1 MILSI
6 MLYVQKVSAQRT
18 VLEKRQE
25 GCQEEYLNIMVEVP
39 NLIW

>member
-6 MLYVQKVSAQRT
+6 MLYVQKVSAQKT
-18 VLEKRQE
+18 VLEKLHE
-25 GCQEEYLNIMVEVP
+25 GCQKEYLNIMVEVL